1 MASLPIRR
9 DLSAAELWALARKES
24 DARVLRRL
32 LALAMALDGTNREEA
47 ARQAG
52 MDRQTLR
59 DWVMR
64 YNAEGVDG
72 LRDRERPGR
81 PALLAP
87 ELEEEL
93 RQLIEAGPD
102 LERDG
107 VVESR
112 VRHIRDLALRHFG
125 VDYSRSGM
133 QGRLHRM
140 KLSYLKPRPIHP
152 KTDPATQ
159 EAFKKTKAAKPA
171 VGRRAVRGRRGRR
184 SDCGGSGSAGP
195 WRGGAV
201 SSGLGFRAI

>member
-1 MASLPIRR
+1 
-9 DLSAAELWALARKES
+9 
-24 DARVLRRL
+24 
-32 LALAMALDGTNREEA
+32 
-47 ARQAG
+47 

-59 DWVMR
+59 DWVVR

-93 RQLIEAGPD
+93 RQLIDAGPD

-107 VVESR
+107 VVEYR
-112 VRHIRDLALRHFG
+112 VRHIRELALQHFG
-125 VDYSRSGM
+125 ADYSRSGM

-152 KTDPATQ
+152 KADPAAQ
-159 EAFKKTKAAKPA
+159 EAFKKTLP
-171 VGRRAVRGRRGRR
+171 G
-184 SDCGGSGSAGP
+184 
-195 WRGGAV
+195 
-201 SSGLGFRAI
+201 